1 MREKIVGFF
10 SPNQRRNV
18 KVTTPLHTTL
28 SKTSCLYPNLFNTDI
43 TSDNVEP
50 GVPVERRLS
59 YEGNEDSDT
68 RGDRAITLHHAIAS
82 GLKLMKGKY
91 EEIKYETHPKP
102 DYMFRQTGAMCPVY
116 ATFQVLYTSMFPEL
130 SPWTQKVL
138 LCLLQDRYPKVRF
151 QMKYEDVLI
160 ANPDIMNTYDEKHE
174 TAPKEDTPANGSF
187 KRFLCAM
194 LSNCL
199 NYSNKQVY
207 LRDIAEVNLR
217 EGGEELDEGYTIC
230 TTQVY
235 RLKNAERCWKRA
247 NEIITKYKITFPSS
261 IKAFCVFINSNTYP
275 NTFQYPH
282 FVTYIGGRWY
292 DSSEYACQD
301 NPYDSHTELRH
312 YTLPHANVTHVYAL
326 VEKT

>member
-10 SPNQRRNV
+10 SPKQRRNV
-18 KVTTPLHTTL
+18 TVTTLLHTTL
-28 SKTSCLYPNLFNTDI
+28 SKTSCLYPNLFNTEI

-59 YEGNEDSDT
+59 YEGNEDTDT

-82 GLKLMKGKY
+82 GLKLMKA
-91 EEIKYETHPKP
+91 IKYETHPNP

-116 ATFQVLYTSMFPEL
+116 ATFQVLYTSMFGEL
-130 SPWTQKVL
+130 SLWTQKVL

-151 QMKYEDVLI
+151 QMEEYGDVLI
-160 ANPDIMNTYDEKHE
+160 ANPEIMNTYDKNHK

-187 KRFLCAM
+187 KRFLYAM

-199 NYSNKQVY
+199 EDSNKRVY

-217 EGGEELDEGYTIC
+217 KGGEQLDEGYNIC
-230 TTQVY
+230 TTQVD
-235 RLKNAERCWKRA
+235 RLINAKRCWTRA
-247 NEIITKYKITFPSS
+247 NEIITKYKNTFPSS

-275 NTFQYPH
+275 DTFQYPH

-301 NPYDSHTELRH
+301 NPYASHTELRH